1 MTLSSAFQPV
11 FIPQGDCQLSL
22 LFSELERI
30 DLLLQHYYYCHS
42 PRHEGFN
49 AFLLSEEE
57 VEARMQHPVGRPHWA
72 SVTQPVYRAGNG
84 QPLLTEG
91 LTDLINRFELT
102 DFERDT
108 VLLGLLLH
116 FDSHYYELFSWI
128 QEGKQS
134 QLPSFSLALT
144 LFCPSDRE
152 KRAQQASFLHQA
164 PLMSCQLLTIEENKK
179 IRHGAKPAL

>member
-1 MTLSSAFQPV
+1 MTLSSALQPA
-11 FIPQGDCQLSL
+11 FIPQGDCQLSF

-42 PRHEGFN
+42 ARHEGLN

-57 VEARMQHPVGRPHWA
+57 VEARRQHPVGRPHWA
-72 SVTQPVYRAGNG
+72 TLTQPLYRAENG
-84 QPLLTEG
+84 QPLLAEG
-91 LTDLINRFELT
+91 LTDLIHRFELT

-108 VLLGLLLH
+108 VLLGLLPH
-116 FDSHYYELFSWI
+116 FDSRYYDLFSWV
-128 QEGKQS
+128 QQGGQS

-152 KRAQQASFLHQA
+152 KRAQQASFLPQA

-179 IRHGAKPAL
+179 IRPGARPAL

>member
-1 MTLSSAFQPV
+1 MTLSSTFQPA

-30 DLLLQHYYYCHS
+30 DLLLQHYYYRHS
-42 PRHEGFN
+42 ARHEDFN

-57 VEARMQHPVGRPHWA
+57 VEARMKHPVGRPHWA
-72 SVTQPVYRAGNG
+72 AATPPIYRTENG

-108 VLLGLLLH
+108 VLLGLLPH
-116 FDSHYYELFSWI
+116 FDSRYYELFSWI
-128 QEGKQS
+128 QGESKVN
-134 QLPSFSLALT
+134 
-144 LFCPSDRE
+144 CPV
-152 KRAQQASFLHQA
+152 FHW
-164 PLMSCQLLTIEENKK
+164 P
-179 IRHGAKPAL
+179 